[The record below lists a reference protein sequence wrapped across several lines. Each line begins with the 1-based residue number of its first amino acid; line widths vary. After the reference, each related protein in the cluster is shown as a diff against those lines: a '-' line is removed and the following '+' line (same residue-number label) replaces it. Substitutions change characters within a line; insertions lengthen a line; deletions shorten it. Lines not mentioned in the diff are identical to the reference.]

1 MDETLLSVVA
11 EGILSKVVS
20 LAADEVSLAWGFKV
34 ELKRLAKR
42 LKTVQDLLS
51 DAESKQFTMNTVET
65 WLRSLTAV
73 AYDADTIT
81 HPGVGD
87 LEKVVGRD
95 ADVSNVVGMLLNS
108 TKSLSVITIVGMPG
122 QGKTTLAKLIYQNEK
137 VVGHFD
143 KKIWVSVSDDF
154 DCNRILSEMVQS
166 VTQTNPLF
174 SNIEGILKLLQEH
187 LNGKKYLL
195 ILDDVWNDVPETWE
209 CVRDALLEI
218 GGSKGSRILVTTRSD
233 AVATTMASLTYPL
246 ERLTDEDGW
255 TIFKQRAFAEGGA
268 TETDELVD
276 IGKKIVKRCGGL
288 PLATKAL
295 GSVMQSKK
303 SKDQWLSIQ
312 NNSHLWDLPEN
323 GVSIVRRILK
333 LSYDHLPSSSLKH
346 CFAYCS
352 LRPKDFNIQKDSL
365 VQLWMA
371 LGLLHPPKGS
381 GFFMEDVGNNYFN
394 ALSLNSL
401 LQEVAKDKYDR
412 ITGCKMHDLVHD
424 LALHTSESYCQTLE
438 VSEVNSDGLDDVVH
452 LSLTAREDKLLGAS
466 KICFD
471 RLQTLFLNG
480 GRLTNILSNFKGL
493 RVLVMVNDAMEE
505 LPSTIGKLKHLRYLD
520 ISRTNIKTLPCS
532 ISKLYNLQTLRV
544 KYLIKLPPM
553 LGTLI
558 NLRHFCFEVN
568 RKTRECMLTRIGHM
582 TCLQTLPLF
591 VVSRERECKIEDL
604 GGLKNLRGELHI
616 DGLEDV
622 GNMDEA
628 KKANLSTK
636 ADIHALGFHWREK
649 NHNKD
654 VLEEEDSGESV
665 LEGLNPH
672 SNLKGLKIENFPG
685 KAFSSWMMVVS
696 QSSLVLQNLVE
707 IILMY
712 CDRCER
718 IPTLGH
724 LPCLEVIRIHGM
736 DGIKRI
742 GTDFYGHNANG
753 GSIAPAVRMFPALKQ
768 LSLSRLENV
777 QEWFE
782 VGNDT
787 LSTVVFPYLE
797 ELKLHICPKLATVPS
812 HFPYLKRLAIF
823 NLDHSF
829 ALQNMSRNLTCL
841 TSLSLSSVDGS
852 ELQFVVEELLGN
864 NKASLRELTIVRC
877 DGLSYLPIQK
887 LGALKSLRV
896 VECKNLTHIQDFL
909 GSLAS
914 LRMFSVTGCSKL
926 ISLPKGLEA
935 LSSLETLSIGGFQTL
950 SGFPW
955 TLNLLTSLR
964 MLEISGFRNLTSLPQ
979 GLETLTSVESL
990 IISECRHLKD
1000 ICSLVFLRNVK
1011 VLTLHGCPDLV
1022 FPLPDLRCLAKL
1034 RELGIGGFSENLD
1047 TFPWPSFS
1055 YSLLADLNLK
1065 GWPRLKS
1072 LPEQLQHLSSLKGLF
1087 IDEFHGLEALP
1098 DWLGNLFYLGYLIL
1112 TRCKNLKD
1120 LPSSE
1125 AMQRLTKL
1133 ETLTIDFCP
1142 ILQERCMKERGP
1154 E

>member
-1 MDETLLSVVA
+1 MAETLLSVVA
-11 EGILSKVVS
+11 EGILSKVLS
-20 LAADEVSLAWGFKV
+20 LAADEVSLAWGFKA

-73 AYDADTIT
+73 AYDADTVLDEFAYEVLRQKVEVQDRIKHKVRDFFSPSKNPLAFRLKVAHKIKNINLSLDEIFRVANQIGLRPVEMINCAVQRFEVQIT

-122 QGKTTLAKLIYQNEK
+122 QGKTTLAKLIYHNEK

-166 VTQTNPLF
+166 VTQTNPQL

-209 CVRDALLEI
+209 CMRDALLEI

-255 TIFKQRAFAEGGA
+255 TIFKQRAFADGGA

-303 SKDQWLSIQ
+303 SIDQWLSIQ

-352 LRPKDFNIQKDSL
+352 LHPKDFNIQKDSL

-394 ALSLNSL
+394 ALLLNSL
-401 LQEVAKDKYDR
+401 LQEVAKDKIAKY
-412 ITGCKMHDLVHD
+412 
-424 LALHTSESYCQTLE
+424 Y
-438 VSEVNSDGLDDVVH
+438 
-452 LSLTAREDKLLGAS
+452 REAEA
-466 KICFD
+466 
-471 RLQTLFLNG
+471 
-480 GRLTNILSNFKGL
+480 FK
-493 RVLVMVNDAMEE
+493 
-505 LPSTIGKLKHLRYLD
+505 
-520 ISRTNIKTLPCS
+520 
-532 ISKLYNLQTLRV
+532 
-544 KYLIKLPPM
+544 
-553 LGTLI
+553 
-558 NLRHFCFEVN
+558 
-568 RKTRECMLTRIGHM
+568 
-582 TCLQTLPLF
+582 TLPLF

-604 GGLKNLRGELHI
+604 GGLKNLRGKLHI

-636 ADIHALGFHWREK
+636 ADIHALEFHWRKK

-685 KAFSSWMMVVS
+685 KTFSSWMMVVS

-707 IILMY
+707 MILMY
-712 CDRCER
+712 CHRCER

-724 LPCLEVIRIHGM
+724 LPCLKVIRIHGM

-768 LSLSRLENV
+768 LSLSGLENV

-787 LSTVVFPYLE
+787 PSTVVFPYLE
-797 ELKLHICPKLATVPS
+797 ELNLQTCPKLATVPS
-812 HFPYLKRLAIF
+812 HFPYLKRLSIF

-841 TSLSLSSVDGS
+841 TYLYLSSVDGS

-896 VECKNLTHIQDFL
+896 EECKNLTHIQDFL

-914 LRMFSVTGCSKL
+914 LRMFSVRGCEKL

-935 LSSLETLSIGGFQTL
+935 LSSLETLRIGGFQTL

-979 GLETLTSVESL
+979 GLETLTSIESL
-990 IISECRHLKD
+990 VIRECHHLKD
-1000 ICSLVFLRNVK
+1000 IYSLVFLRNVK
-1011 VLTLHGCPDLV
+1011 GLTLHRCPDLV

-1034 RELGIGGFSENLD
+1034 RKLGIGGFSEDLD
-1047 TFPWPSFS
+1047 TFPWPSFN
-1055 YSLLADLNLK
+1055 YSLLANLNLK
-1065 GWPRLKS
+1065 GWPKLKS
-1072 LPEQLQHLSSLKGLF
+1072 LPEQLQHLSSLKRLSLV
-1087 IDEFHGLEALP
+1087 EFHGLEALP
-1098 DWLGNLFYLGYLIL
+1098 DWLGNLFSLGNLIL
-1112 TRCKNLKD
+1112 KHCKSLKD

-1133 ETLTIDFCP
+1133 EMLEIEFCP
-1142 ILQERCMKERGP
+1142 ILQERCRKEIGP
-1154 E
+1154 EWCKIEHIPNIYFGRRRVE